1 MEKLDHHPLLLLVT
15 LRQVLHKWDRYVIV
29 ILLFD
34 IMKAIFKIIKYNPE
48 RQQIVVRFARLRA
61 PESID
66 KYKVGGAIDLSQLD
80 CYDSESFVKSL
91 MRKFGN
97 DLVKQQ
103 EDKEPII
110 NEAETIPEK
119 LNFEELVGKTI
130 ECKVD
135 ESHRAILKMRR
146 VVLWIPQ
153 SKDL

>member
-1 MEKLDHHPLLLLVT
+1 
-15 LRQVLHKWDRYVIV
+15 
-29 ILLFD
+29 
-34 IMKAIFKIIKYNPE
+34 MKAIFKIIEYLPE
-48 RQQIVVRFARLRA
+48 TEQIVVRFARLHA
-61 PESID
+61 PELIE
-66 KYKVGGAIDLSQLD
+66 KYNKVAINLSHLD

-135 ESHRAILKMRR
+135 NDRKERLKMRR
-146 VVLWIPQ
+146 VEL
-153 SKDL
+153 

>member
-1 MEKLDHHPLLLLVT
+1 
-15 LRQVLHKWDRYVIV
+15 
-29 ILLFD
+29 
-34 IMKAIFKIIKYNPE
+34 MKAIFKIIKYKPE
-48 RQQIVVRFARLRA
+48 TQQIVVRFARLRA
-61 PESID
+61 PESIE
-66 KYKVGGAIDLSQLD
+66 KYRKVAIDLSHLD

-97 DLVKQQ
+97 NLVKQQ

-135 ESHRAILKMRR
+135 NDRKERLKMRR
-146 VVLWIPQ
+146 VEL
-153 SKDL
+153 

>member
-1 MEKLDHHPLLLLVT
+1 
-15 LRQVLHKWDRYVIV
+15 
-29 ILLFD
+29 
-34 IMKAIFKIIKYNPE
+34 MKAIFKIIKYNPE

-61 PESID
+61 PESIE
-66 KYKVGGAIDLSQLD
+66 KYRKIAVNLSHLD

-97 DLVKQQ
+97 EMVKQQ
-103 EDKEPII
+103 EEKEPII
-110 NEAETIPEK
+110 NEAETISGE

-146 VVLWIPQ
+146 VVL
-153 SKDL
+153 